1 MEGFSFRPLLIK
13 TIKVMLSFFIGVLLS
28 LNVITIEEVPNLS
41 KEEVKEKIDSNVKEV
56 EDKIDSN
63 IKEVEESVEAIVEQE
78 RVVYPNEW
86 L

>member
-1 MEGFSFRPLLIK
+1 MGKFADTFEQIVKTMKEGDEIFQL
-13 TIKVMLSFFIGVLLS
+13 
-28 LNVITIEEVPNLS
+28 
-41 KEEVKEKIDSNVKEV
+41 
-56 EDKIDSN
+56 N